1 MLALRAFLVGL
12 LRGLTSLRLLFMLF
26 VVNVALGCAWSAS
39 FSDAL
44 RESVS
49 GSPFARGLLERFD
62 EALVADW
69 LRVNAV
75 LVDLAHAQIGPLQ
88 LLALFIAT
96 FILGGVYSGLANP
109 SNLQNFMAFFA
120 QCGRRFR
127 FFVLALLPAAAMALA
142 LGELND
148 LTSRAIT
155 ALVQGPLQ
163 NAASAW
169 TLTALF
175 YGKTSLF
182 LALFVLLVLAPL
194 QLARVRAVVDEETS
208 VVRAYARSVAFAFR
222 HPFTIL
228 AYYALSA
235 VLFAITLFA
244 LGALVT
250 RLSPNALVRPLESF
264 GWHWNPEFTYGVAV
278 VLLALV
284 AVGLQ
289 QVAILQR
296 IAGLLRIHRT
306 LALVPRGQTPVRF
319 IAPLEPDPKR
329 DRAPT
334 QRLEPIRGY
343 AVVDE
348 DPGTEGDSHAR

>member
-26 VVNVALGCAWSAS
+26 VVNAAFGCAWSATVA
-39 FSDAL
+39 DAI
-44 RESVS
+44 RDSVVT
-49 GSPFARGLLERFD
+49 SPFARGLLERFD
-62 EALVADW
+62 EALVQDW
-69 LRVNAV
+69 LRVNDV
-75 LVDLAHAQIGPLQ
+75 LVGIGSAQIGPFRI
-88 LLALFIAT
+88 LALFIAT

-127 FFVLALLPAAAMALA
+127 FFVLALVPAIAVAVA
-142 LGELND
+142 LGEIND
-148 LTSRAIT
+148 LASRGVT
-155 ALVQGPLQ
+155 ALIHGPLQ

-169 TLTALF
+169 TLTALLH
-175 YGKTSLF
+175 GKTLLF
-182 LALFVLLVLAPL
+182 TALFVLLVLAPL
-194 QLARVRAVVDEETS
+194 QLSRVRAVVDEEPS
-208 VVRAYARSVAFAFR
+208 VLRAYARSVAFAFR

-228 AYYALSA
+228 LYYALSA
-235 VLFAITLFA
+235 ILFAVTLFG
-244 LGALVT
+244 LGTLIAQ
-250 RLSPNALVRPLESF
+250 LSPNALVRPLESF

-278 VLLALV
+278 VLLALI

-296 IAGLLRIHRT
+296 ISGLLRIHRT
-306 LALVPRGQTPVRF
+306 LALVPRGPTPVRY

-334 QRLEPIRGY
+334 QRLDPIRGY

>member
-26 VVNVALGCAWSAS
+26 VVNAAFGCAWSA
-39 FSDAL
+39 AL
-44 RESVS
+44 TDSIRDSAEW
-49 GSPFARGLLERFD
+49 SPFARGLLERFD
-62 EALVADW
+62 EALVQDW
-69 LRVNAV
+69 LRVNDV
-75 LVDLAHAQIGPLQ
+75 LVGLADAQIGPLRI
-88 LLALFIAT
+88 LALFVAT

-127 FFVLALLPAAAMALA
+127 FFVLALLPAAAVAVA
-142 LGELND
+142 LGEIND
-148 LTSRAIT
+148 LASRGIT
-155 ALVQGPLQ
+155 ALVHGPLQ

-169 TLTALF
+169 TLTALLH
-175 YGKTSLF
+175 GKTIVF
-182 LALFVLLVLAPL
+182 VALFVLLVLAPL

-208 VVRAYARSVAFAFR
+208 VLRAYVRSIAFAFR
-222 HPFTIL
+222 HPFTL
-228 AYYALSA
+228 LLYYALSA
-235 VLFAITLFA
+235 ALFFLTVVA
-244 LGALVT
+244 LGALVAQ
-250 RLSPNALVRPLESF
+250 LSPDALVRPLERF
-264 GWHWNPEFTYGVAV
+264 GWYWNPEFTYGVAV
-278 VLLALV
+278 VLLALI
-284 AVGLQ
+284 AIGLQ

-306 LALVPRGQTPVRF
+306 LALLPRGQAPMRY

-334 QRLEPIRGY
+334 QRMDPIRGY